1 MGHVVIRGQTA
12 RDQVFKMLKDGSSLD
27 EAAQATGFSRDY
39 VRQLG
44 VRVGIRFP
52 RGKYKTNKSDRIKK
66 IVALYKAGNSPTEIA
81 DHLDKSISTVYLA
94 LKEGGT
100 PAGAQRK
107 RKKEKIVKNEFR
119 VCKECGAVFYCA
131 EWSNQIFCCKP
142 CEKENNRR
150 RNDPVRRA
158 RKYKATIDGDITLE
172 SVVEKEKGVCYLC
185 GGKIDWSDYKIV
197 NGKKCACGRYPTIE
211 HVVALCNGGAHSWEN
226 IRLAHFRC
234 NASKGVGAVG

>member
-1 MGHVVIRGQTA
+1 MGYVVRRGQA
-12 RDQVFKMLKDGSSLD
+12 VRDQAVKMLKDGSSIS
-27 EAAQATGFSRDY
+27 EAAQATGYSRDY

-44 VRVGIRFP
+44 AKEGIRFL
-52 RGKYKTNKSDRIKK
+52 RGKYKTNRGDRIRN
-66 IVALYKAGNSPTEIA
+66 IVTLYKSGNSPTEIA
-81 DHLDKSISTVYLA
+81 DSLDRSLTTVYSA
-94 LKEGGT
+94 LRE
-100 PAGAQRK
+100 AGVSAREQ
-107 RKKEKIVKNEFR
+107 KKLKKIKIVKNEFR

-142 CEKENNRR
+142 CEKENNHR